1 MPHKNTYT
9 AGEILSNVTLKYGIK
24 AGRFSDKGKVAN
36 MTECIR
42 ACGKLETCSL
52 AFMLG
57 KQCFAVSC
65 YSDTLCVTKPAFS
78 PFYKP
83 KIAYVKH
90 KKEPITGK
98 YCKLQT

>member
-1 MPHKNTYT
+1 
-9 AGEILSNVTLKYGIK
+9 
-24 AGRFSDKGKVAN
+24 

-65 YSDTLCVTKPAFS
+65 YSGTLCVTKPAFS

-83 KIAYVKH
+83 KISYVKH

-98 YCKLQT
+98 YSNYKPEKSSFSHKLFSHHRHCQPLRTLESLLSL